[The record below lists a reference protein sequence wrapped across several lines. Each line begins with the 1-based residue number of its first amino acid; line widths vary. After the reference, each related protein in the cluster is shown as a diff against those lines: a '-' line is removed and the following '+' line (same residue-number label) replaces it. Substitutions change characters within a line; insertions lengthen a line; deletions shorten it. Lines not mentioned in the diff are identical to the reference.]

1 MLAVS
6 DLVVN
11 YGEVQ
16 AVDGIS
22 IKVKAGELVS
32 ITGANGAGK
41 SSMLN
46 AIAGIRTAA
55 SGKIIFAGE
64 DITGLRAHQIVEKG
78 IVQVPEGRQLFAT
91 LTVRENLLAGGYANS
106 RFLLD
111 QVIPDSIV
119 QRFPVLGERLDSLG
133 SSLSGGQA
141 QMLALARGLMNRPD
155 LLLLDEP
162 TLGLAPIAVKEV
174 FDLILQLRDQGLTIL
189 VVEQNVR
196 QVLEISDYA
205 YVVEGGRIVMEGK
218 GGELL
223 NNSSLVESY
232 LGVANEPAIARST

>member
-55 SGKIIFAGE
+55 SGKIVFAGE

-91 LTVRENLLAGGYANS
+91 LTVRENLLAGRYADS

-111 QVIPDSIV
+111 QVIPESIV

-174 FDLILQLRDQGLTIL
+174 FDLISQLRDQGLTIL

-205 YVVEGGRIVMEGK
+205 YVVESGRIVMEGK

>member
-6 DLVVN
+6 DLGVN

-46 AIAGIRTAA
+46 AIAGILAVA
-55 SGKIIFAGE
+55 SGKIVFAGE

-91 LTVRENLLAGGYANS
+91 LTVRENLLAGRYADS

-111 QVIPDSIV
+111 QVIPESIV

-174 FDLILQLRDQGLTIL
+174 FDLISQLRDQGLTIL

-205 YVVEGGRIVMEGK
+205 YVVESGRIVMEGK

>member
-55 SGKIIFAGE
+55 SGKIVFAGE

-111 QVIPDSIV
+111 QIIPESIV

-205 YVVEGGRIVMEGK
+205 YVLESAKIVMEGK

-223 NNSSLVESY
+223 NDSGLVESY
-232 LGVANEPAIARST
+232 LGAV

>member
-46 AIAGIRTAA
+46 AIAGILAVA
-55 SGKIIFAGE
+55 SGKIVFAGE

-111 QVIPDSIV
+111 QVIPESIV

-174 FDLILQLRDQGLTIL
+174 FDLISQLRDQGLTIL

>member
-11 YGEVQ
+11 YGGVQ
-16 AVDGIS
+16 AVDDIS

-46 AIAGIRTAA
+46 AISGIRAIA
-55 SGKIIFAGE
+55 SGKIVFAGE
-64 DITGLRAHQIVEKG
+64 DITGLPAHQIVRKG
-78 IVQVPEGRQLFAT
+78 IVQIPEGRQLFAT
-91 LTVRENLLAGGYANS
+91 LTVRENLLAGRYSNS
-106 RFLLD
+106 GFLLD
-111 QVIPDSIV
+111 NVIPESLI
-119 QRFPVLGERLDSLG
+119 QRFPVLGERLDSLS

-141 QMLALARGLMNRPD
+141 QMLALARGLMNHPE

-174 FDLILQLRDQGLTIL
+174 FDLITELRDQGLSIL

-196 QVLEISDYA
+196 QALAISDYA
-205 YVVEGGRIVMEGK
+205 YVLESGRVVLEGK
-218 GGELL
+218 GDELL
-223 NNSSLVESY
+223 NNSRLVESY
-232 LGVANEPAIARST
+232 LGVAQSI

>member
-6 DLVVN
+6 NLTVN
-11 YGEVQ
+11 YGEVR
-16 AVDGIS
+16 AVDSIS

-46 AIAGIRTAA
+46 AISGIRAIA
-55 SGKIIFAGE
+55 SGKIVFAGE
-64 DITGLRAHQIVEKG
+64 DITGLPAHQIVRKG

-91 LTVRENLLAGGYANS
+91 LTVRENLLAGRYANS
-106 RFLLD
+106 GFLLD
-111 QVIPDSIV
+111 NVIPESLI

-141 QMLALARGLMNRPD
+141 QMLALARGLMNHPE

-162 TLGLAPIAVKEV
+162 TLGLAPIAVKEA
-174 FDLILQLRDQGLTIL
+174 FDLIAELRDQGLAIL

-196 QVLEISDYA
+196 QALVISDYA
-205 YVVEGGRIVMEGK
+205 YVLESAKIVLEGK
-218 GGELL
+218 GCELL
-223 NNSSLVESY
+223 NNSRLVESY
-232 LGVANEPAIARST
+232 LGAARAI

>member
-1 MLAVS
+1 MLVIS
-6 DLVVN
+6 NLVVN

-22 IKVKAGELVS
+22 IKVKEGELVS
-32 ITGANGAGK
+32 ITGSNGAGK

-46 AIAGIRTAA
+46 AIAGILAPA
-55 SGKIIFAGE
+55 SGKIVFAGE
-64 DITGLRAHQIVEKG
+64 DITGLRAHQIVKKG

-91 LTVRENLLAGGYANS
+91 LTVRENLLAGRYSNS
-106 RFLLD
+106 GFLLD
-111 QVIPDSIV
+111 QVIPESLA

-141 QMLALARGLMNRPD
+141 QMLALARGLMNRPK

-162 TLGLAPIAVKEV
+162 TLGLAPIAVKEIL
-174 FDLILQLRDQGLTIL
+174 DLLAELRDQGLTIL

-196 QVLEISDYA
+196 QALAISDYA
-205 YVVEGGRIVMEGK
+205 YVLESAKIVMEGK

-232 LGVANEPAIARST
+232 LGTARGI

>member
-55 SGKIIFAGE
+55 SGKIVFAGE

-91 LTVRENLLAGGYANS
+91 LTVRENLLAGRYADS

-111 QVIPDSIV
+111 QVIPESIV

-174 FDLILQLRDQGLTIL
+174 FDLISQLRDQGLTIL

-205 YVVEGGRIVMEGK
+205 YVLESGRIVMEGK

-223 NNSSLVESY
+223 NNSGLVESY

>member
-46 AIAGIRTAA
+46 AIAGILAVA
-55 SGKIIFAGE
+55 SGKIVFAGE

-91 LTVRENLLAGGYANS
+91 LTVRENLLAGRYADS

-111 QVIPDSIV
+111 QVIPESIV

-223 NNSSLVESY
+223 NDSGLVESY
-232 LGVANEPAIARST
+232 LGAV